1 MKNVIEIKKDIEK
14 MERSIFSLENQLES
28 GDVTYEWKK
37 MNDEL
42 KDLKTRV
49 ELLKKE
55 VAVAQS
61 QCRRLDNNLVFSFFE
76 P

>member
-55 VAVAQS
+55 VAVA
-61 QCRRLDNNLVFSFFE
+61 
-76 P
+76 

>member
-1 MKNVIEIKKDIEK
+1 MTRKSTQKFESEEITMKNVIEIKKDIEK

-55 VAVAQS
+55 VAVA
-61 QCRRLDNNLVFSFFE
+61 
-76 P
+76 